1 MSVEEESNIRILD
14 PRKLDAQ
21 ARKTIKEMEDI
32 RKRLEAEAK
41 KATKAINQVSGPA
54 QDIMNQQAGRTGTPG
69 KILSESGLVSGAGAP
84 FIRSNPFKE
93 LREQVRKNTQATS
106 VLEKSMDKTIKG
118 LSEAQGALSSPFGV
132 LMGKAKAQLPMTLL
146 KFTVVGAIVAT
157 VAQQVFKMV
166 KDSFGPGGINDV
178 RKELLD
184 EAATIPDLQNLI
196 AIRNGSVF
204 FSSDTRV
211 RQKMVQSSNT
221 EDLDMQSQRF
231 NEFALG
237 REITSG

>member
-21 ARKTIKEMEDI
+21 ARKTIKQMEDI

-41 KATKAINQVSGPA
+41 KADKATDLIGGPA
-54 QDIMNQQAGRTGTPG
+54 QDILNQQAGRTGTPG
-69 KILSESGLVSGAGAP
+69 KILAGSGLVGDAGAP

-93 LREQVRKNTQATS
+93 LREQVRVNTAMTS
-106 VLEKSMDKTIKG
+106 ELDKQLSKTIQG
-118 LSEAQGALSSPFGV
+118 LSEAQGALASPFGFM
-132 LMGKAKAQLPMTLL
+132 LGKAKAALPMTLL
-146 KFTVVGAIVAT
+146 KFTIIGAIVAT

-178 RKELLD
+178 RKRVLD
-184 EAATIPDLQNLI
+184 EASTIPDLENLI

-204 FSSDTRV
+204 FTSDVRV
-211 RQKMVQSSNT
+211 RQKIAQTSNT
-221 EDLDMQSQRF
+221 ENLDLQSQRF

-237 REITSG
+237 REITT

>member
-1 MSVEEESNIRILD
+1 MSVEEETNIRILD

-21 ARKTIKEMEDI
+21 ARKTIREMEDI

-54 QDIMNQQAGRTGTPG
+54 QDIMNQQQGRTGFPG
-69 KILSESGLVSGAGAP
+69 KILADSGLLSGAGAP
-84 FIRSNPFKE
+84 MERSNPFKE
-93 LREQVRKNTQATS
+93 LREQVRQNTQGRS
-106 VLEKSMDKTIKG
+106 ELDKKMDKTIMG
-118 LSEAQGALSSPFGV
+118 LQEAQGILNSPFGFM
-132 LMGKAKAQLPMTLL
+132 MGKAKAQLPMTLL
-146 KFTVVGAIVAT
+146 KFTIIGAIVAT

-178 RKELLD
+178 RKRVLD
-184 EAATIPDLQNLI
+184 EAQTIPDLENLI

-204 FSSDTRV
+204 FTSDVRV
-211 RQKMVQSSNT
+211 RQKVAQSSNT
-221 EDLDMQSQRF
+221 ENLDMQSQRF

-237 REITSG
+237 REITT